1 MTKSRFSI
9 KNSRDIHIEDSVYQ
23 YFVEPN
29 S

>member
-9 KNSRDIHIEDSVYQ
+9 KNSSDIRIEDSVYQ
-23 YFVEPN
+23 YFVEQN